1 MISDYEYAHEV
12 LFGDKFPK
20 KMVEFGLGVGTQF
33 FLDRCEEVTSIEL
46 YTSDQNLAS
55 ELKISNDYWMKH
67 FKEVFKDYK
76 NWNVIGVEIGND
88 LIRAEKDIVGGYGL
102 PRGSDP
108 VNHHYQRELGD
119 VVQEYVSGR
128 GIE

>member
-1 MISDYEYAHEV
+1 MISDYDHAHEV

-46 YTSDQNLAS
+46 YTSDQNLAA

-67 FKEVFKDYK
+67 FKELFKDYK
-76 NWNVIGVEIGND
+76 NWNVIGVEIGKD
-88 LIRAEKDIVGGYGL
+88 LITAERDIVGGYGF

-108 VNHHYQRELGD
+108 VSNRYKNEL
-119 VVQEYVSGR
+119 R
-128 GIE
+128 K